1 MNIPASPPSS
11 LQRRLALALGLGI
24 SLLWIATALVTATLL
39 RAEMN
44 RVFDSTLEV
53 AAQRILPLATLD
65 VIGREP
71 RDVAQR
77 ISALRPREEYFSY
90 LVRDAEGR
98 VLLRSSLANE
108 ADFPPFDGPGFR
120 QTGTHRLYYDSAL
133 KGTLTIAVAESLG
146 YRAAVARK
154 ILLTLALP
162 LIVVVPLSLL
172 GIYLLVRRGLAPIRS
187 YSTALAT
194 RSGADLRPI
203 AGRDLPAE
211 MMPVATAVNDLLGNV
226 RRTLDAERHFAAN
239 AAHELRTPMA
249 AALAQVQ
256 RLLAESSDP
265 AVRQRATGIETALK
279 RLNHLAGKLL
289 QLARAEGGRL
299 RTGTPLDLGP
309 ILRMVVAELDPDGRR
324 IQYDKPPAPVSSD
337 IDPDAFAILAR
348 NLIENALKHGT
359 AGEPVRVALEA
370 NDRSGRLCV
379 SNQGPVVPADVLARL
394 TTRFE
399 RGDTSAAGS
408 GLGVPIAQAIAAGT
422 QGRLAL
428 QSPAPGQPDGFEAA
442 FSFPLVA

>member
-1 MNIPASPPSS
+1 
-11 LQRRLALALGLGI
+11 
-24 SLLWIATALVTATLL
+24 
-39 RAEMN
+39 
-44 RVFDSTLEV
+44 
-53 AAQRILPLATLD
+53 
-65 VIGREP
+65 
-71 RDVAQR
+71 
-77 ISALRPREEYFSY
+77 
-90 LVRDAEGR
+90 
-98 VLLRSSLANE
+98 
-108 ADFPPFDGPGFR
+108 
-120 QTGTHRLYYDSAL
+120 
-133 KGTLTIAVAESLG
+133 
-146 YRAAVARK
+146 
-154 ILLTLALP
+154 
-162 LIVVVPLSLL
+162 
-172 GIYLLVRRGLAPIRS
+172 
-187 YSTALAT
+187 
-194 RSGADLRPI
+194 
-203 AGRDLPAE
+203 

-299 RTGTPLDLGP
+299 RTGMPLDLGP

-324 IQYDKPPAPVSSD
+324 IQHDKPPAPVSSD

-359 AGEPVRVALEA
+359 AGEPVRVTLEA
-370 NDRSGRLCV
+370 NDGSGRLCV

-422 QGRLAL
+422 QGRLDL